1 MPNHYHLLI
10 QTIEPNLG
18 RIMRHVNG
26 VYTQRFN
33 KIKKIDGPLFRGRY
47 KSILVDSGEY
57 LLELSR
63 YIHRNP
69 IQTENKQDRLVKELS
84 DYQYSSYRSYL
95 NFAITPKWLNKELT
109 LSKFKSDEDQIRRY
123 RLFVEKE
130 ENQGLEEFF
139 TKKNKEIIL
148 GSTSFKEK
156 VVIQK
161 LIDQKTKQDLVKKE
175 INDKITSQQI
185 IEAVAKVFGV
195 KVVTIVNINNGRKI
209 VNLPRDVAVYLCQQ
223 YKDITLKEIA
233 NIFNFKSPK
242 STSNA
247 LSKTRKKLNVG
258 NKEVLYY
265 LTEVE
270 NEIGWWKT

>member
-1 MPNHYHLLI
+1 M
-10 QTIEPNLG
+10 
-18 RIMRHVNG
+18 
-26 VYTQRFN
+26 
-33 KIKKIDGPLFRGRY
+33 
-47 KSILVDSGEY
+47 
-57 LLELSR
+57 
-63 YIHRNP
+63 
-69 IQTENKQDRLVKELS
+69 VKELS